1 MSKAYTP
8 SEARESS
15 SWLNPPETRWPTAT
29 ECKGLEDETGADI
42 CLTGYAEPL
51 RNMRQVSEQLQ
62 AGVGVLCQ
70 IKVGNDLPASVG
82 ERLNDS
88 LLKMQTFLRSIGV
101 PESRIQSMCV
111 LIYTGYHLSRADTL
125 WTGEQRQ
132 SNERPY
138 IHAEKYEY
146 THTNAL
152 ALETALTAWTYRGG
166 VVWPCCPTAKDLPAY
181 LDRREKNL
189 QTIVA
194 EPVKYLFTSKE
205 QIEKDVK
212 EVYGGLQL
220 LVDPPPTVQFF
231 ARAMSGMGKEL
242 AQRAVKF
249 YIEDQ
254 GLTVLDA
261 LVQMSS
267 PAGNYFPGWG
277 KGRAAKLAQALA
289 ITQTKTQTIDNKEE
303 G

>member
-1 MSKAYTP
+1 MTKCYTP
-8 SEARESS
+8 SEGRASS

-29 ECKGLEDETGADI
+29 ECKGLEDETGADV
-42 CLTGYAEPL
+42 CLSGDDKPL
-51 RNMRQVSEQLQ
+51 RNMRFVSDALLNGVAVLVQV
-62 AGVGVLCQ
+62 
-70 IKVGNDLPASVG
+70 KVGNDLPASVG

-88 LLKMQTFLRSIGV
+88 LYKMQTFLRSIGI
-101 PESRIQSMCV
+101 PEARIQSMCV
-111 LIYTGYHLSRADTL
+111 LVYTGYHLSRADYL
-125 WTGEQRQ
+125 YTGELRQ

-166 VVWPCCPTAKDLPAY
+166 VVWPCCPTAKELPAY

-189 QTIVA
+189 QNIVA
-194 EPVKYLFTSKE
+194 EPIKHLFTSKE
-205 QIEKDVK
+205 QIEKDTR

-231 ARAMSGMGKEL
+231 ARVMSGMGKEL

-289 ITQTKTQTIDNKEE
+289 ITQTKQQAIDNKEE
-303 G
+303 D